1 MIEDK
6 LRFRLPLALCAF
18 AAACSEGTHERID
31 LDPEI
36 DSGTGEAWFRDVTA
50 ESGVDFVHRRAR
62 TQRMWLPEIMS
73 GGLALFDANGDGLL
87 DLFCV
92 QGGDLLEPASEDTGR
107 FFLNRGG
114 GRFEDATLAA
124 GFTRTDYGMGCATGD
139 YDGDGD
145 LDLYVTNVG
154 PNALYR
160 NDGDGRFTDVTQTAG
175 VGHEGWG
182 TSATFVDYDGDGDL
196 DLFAANYIIWSPE
209 RVIPCTAGY
218 GKRVY
223 CSPKSYPPAQDVLY
237 RNDGDGRFSDVTVAT
252 GLNATFGNGLGVA
265 WGDFDEDGDIDL
277 YVAND
282 GTANQLW
289 RNNGDGTFTDIALES
304 GCALNRDG
312 KAEAGMGIAALDLT
326 GDGKLDLFMTHFAE
340 ESNTLYE
347 NLGGRFADRTH
358 RSGMS
363 RASLEFTGFGLGFA
377 DFNQDGNI
385 DLFVANGRVTRRDT
399 GPDGEG
405 QWAEPDQLYRGL
417 GGLRF
422 DEVSPK
428 SGLSQ
433 APKLVTRG
441 AAFGDIDDDGD
452 VDIALLDNHSG
463 VRILANEAPRQGRAI
478 TLRLVDATGGDALGA
493 TATITA
499 GDKTWSQRAMTA
511 YSYCSAND
519 PRVHV
524 GLGDATQVDA
534 VHVLWPDGT
543 TESFGPFDAGSRPS
557 LIKGSGRSSR

>member
-1 MIEDK
+1 M
-6 LRFRLPLALCAF
+6 RFLFPLALCALF
-18 AAACSEGTHERID
+18 AGCKEGTHEGID
-31 LDPEI
+31 LGVEAEAD
-36 DSGTGEAWFRDVTA
+36 TGKPWFRDVTA
-50 ESGVDFVHRRAR
+50 ESGVDFVHLRAR
-62 TQRMWLPEIMS
+62 EQRLWLPEIMS
-73 GGLALFDANGDGLL
+73 SGLALFDANGDGLL

-92 QGGDLLEPASEDTGR
+92 QGGDLLEPQAGDTSR
-107 FFLNRGG
+107 FYLNRGD
-114 GRFEDATLAA
+114 GRFEDATAAA

-160 NDGDGRFTDVTQTAG
+160 NDGDGKFTDVTAAAG
-175 VGHEGWG
+175 VGHDGWG
-182 TSATFVDYDGDGDL
+182 TSTSFVDYDGDGDL
-196 DLFAANYIIWSPE
+196 DLFVANYIVWSPE
-209 RVIPCTAGY
+209 LVVPCTASY
-218 GKRVY
+218 GKPVY
-223 CSPKSYPPAQDVLY
+223 CSPKAYAPAPDVLY
-237 RNDGDGRFSDVTVAT
+237 RNDGDGSFTDVTIAA
-252 GLNATFGNGLGVA
+252 GLNATYGNGLGVA
-265 WGDFDEDGDIDL
+265 WGDFDDDRDIDL

-289 RNNGDGTFTDIALES
+289 RNDGDGTFTDIAMES

-312 KAEAGMGIAALDLT
+312 KAEAGMGIAALDLS

-363 RASLEFTGFGLGFA
+363 RASLEHTGFGMGFA
-377 DFNQDGNI
+377 DFDQDGHL

-399 GPDGEG
+399 GPDGEA
-405 QWAEPDQLYRGL
+405 QWAEPDQLFRGL
-417 GGLRF
+417 GGSRF
-422 DEVSPK
+422 EEVMPK
-428 SGLSQ
+428 SGLTS

-441 AAFGDIDDDGD
+441 AAFGDVDNDGD
-452 VDIALLDNHSG
+452 VDVVVLDNHSG
-463 VRILANEAPRQGRAI
+463 IRILANRAAAGNAI

-493 TATITA
+493 TATIRA

-524 GLGDATQVDA
+524 GLGDATAVDS
-534 VHVLWPDGT
+534 VLVRWPDGSA
-543 TESFGPFDAGSRPS
+543 ERFGPLTANEQHE
-557 LIKGSGRSSR
+557 LVKNSGEAAN